1 LKAIATRGAGLS
13 GCGSTKA
20 GIVWTRYRPAEVLGI
35 SRVRLFM
42 TLLLRDEEDIV
53 RENLDFH
60 LAQGVERV
68 IVTDNGSQDRTLE
81 ILREYEARGEVRL
94 ALEPTDDYSQ
104 GRWVTRMARIAAA
117 EGADWVI
124 NSDADEFWW
133 PRVGTLGSTFERL
146 ADEVGVVVAHRTNF
160 VPRPEDG
167 RPFWERMTL
176 RERQSLNPLGK
187 PLPPKV
193 AHRAHPEITV
203 VQGNHRV
210 EGVNLGERVDD
221 GSIEILHFPMRT
233 YAQFE
238 NKIVKG
244 GRAYARNREL
254 PQRTG
259 RTWRRLYELWERG
272 GLPDHYREQVAGQE
286 GGDLLEDTRLRDY
299 LRALGRSVAPR
310 AAS

>member
-1 LKAIATRGAGLS
+1 
-13 GCGSTKA
+13 
-20 GIVWTRYRPAEVLGI
+20 
-35 SRVRLFM
+35 M
-42 TLLLRDEEDIV
+42 TLLVRDEEDIV

-68 IVTDNGSQDRTLE
+68 IVTDNGSEDRTLE
-81 ILREYEARGEVRL
+81 ILRSYEARGLVRL
-94 ALEPTDDYSQ
+94 LLEPTDDYSQ
-104 GRWVTRMARIAAA
+104 GRWVTRMARMAAE

-133 PRVGTLGSTFERL
+133 PRAGTLRSTFEGFG
-146 ADEVGVVVAHRTNF
+146 DQVGIVVAHRTNF
-160 VPRPEDG
+160 VPSAEDG

-176 RERQSLNPLGK
+176 RERESLNPLGK

-210 EGVNLGERVDD
+210 EGAELGERLDD

-233 YAQFE
+233 YTQFE

-254 PQRTG
+254 PERTG
-259 RTWRRLYELWERG
+259 RTWRRLYETWEQG
-272 GLPDHYREQVAGQE
+272 GLRDHYEENVVGEAPRAE
-286 GGDLLEDTRLRDY
+286 LLEDTRLRDFFRD
-299 LRALGRSVAPR
+299 LRAGVAVDDG
-310 AAS
+310 